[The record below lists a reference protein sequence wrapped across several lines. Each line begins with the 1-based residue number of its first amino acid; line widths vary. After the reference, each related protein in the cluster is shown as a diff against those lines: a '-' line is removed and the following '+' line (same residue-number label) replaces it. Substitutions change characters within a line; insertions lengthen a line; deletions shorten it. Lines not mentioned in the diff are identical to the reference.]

1 MVLLYLRQ
9 NYLAIVH
16 KICYYGFGNYYKG
29 ENFMKLLNRA
39 AAFVLCTAAM
49 LTNLSAAEITY
60 VHMPFE
66 GDTVQ
71 TVDVYTGQNVML
83 ICDES
88 GEKYVWGYSKRIG
101 NSGSMMSSP
110 IETTENTYSIS
121 KKIQYYHSD
130 FVYHVSAVNG
140 ENYTNSKYVKI
151 NVLNTKGDV
160 DGNGDINK
168 ADAKLLLEYL
178 CGNTELDEKQLDAA
192 DYNTDG
198 KHDILDV
205 IKILK

>member
-39 AAFVLCTAAM
+39 AALVLCTAAM

-121 KKIQYYHSD
+121 KKIQCAIE
-130 FVYHVSAVNG
+130 F
-140 ENYTNSKYVKI
+140 
-151 NVLNTKGDV
+151 
-160 DGNGDINK
+160 
-168 ADAKLLLEYL
+168 
-178 CGNTELDEKQLDAA
+178 
-192 DYNTDG
+192 
-198 KHDILDV
+198 
-205 IKILK
+205 